1 MTAVPAVQQE
11 DAYSCLDLLWVKFRA
26 VRLLRQTHFKPQ
38 LLYAHGLVVVK
49 QGEGHITLDLGMHRL
64 DPDTVRFI
72 APGQTI
78 GFSEEQGSKLE
89 VYLFT
94 FDLHW
99 DQEVPPNRR
108 VWPLPGVVA
117 VKPDHALYQLC
128 EAVSG
133 CSRSGQALERFSGQT
148 HFQKLLSWIFNHI
161 RREKKQDSRLAM
173 DRTRSYMES
182 HYSESITI
190 DQLARMAEVSPK
202 YYVSLFKKT
211 YGKTAIDYLTGVRV
225 NRAKQLMLQ
234 EDMRLK
240 DIAYRVGYNDEYY
253 FSRMFKKEVGISP
266 TAYLRKR
273 RQKVVAYSA
282 TVLGQLLALQ
292 IMPYAAPLHPKWTS
306 YYYTQYRYDIPL
318 HLSGY
323 RFNEDWEANLD
334 VLKQARMDCII
345 STDQLHPPEKERLEQ
360 LAPVHVVP
368 LYERGWR
375 DQLADIAAIVN
386 ADDEARVWLERYDEH
401 AARVRERLHEALQG
415 ETVLIVSL
423 YNDRFF
429 LFPSIGMRDVFADL
443 ALRAPEGAA
452 AYGGNKCVSLAELSA
467 LEADHILLNVRQ
479 ESVTLDHWERLRTTE
494 AWQDVRAV
502 RRGCVHHIS
511 SDPWRE
517 YSAHAAMRMVQ
528 DVYERL
534 CDSRALDA

>member
-1 MTAVPAVQQE
+1 MLAMSDDKYE
-11 DAYSCLDLLWVKFRA
+11 EAYLSLDQLWLKFRA
-26 VRLLRQTHFKPQ
+26 ARILRREHFKPQ
-38 LLYAHGLVVVK
+38 LLYTHGLIVVK
-49 QGEGHITLDLGMHRL
+49 QGEGQMTLDLGLHRL
-64 DPDTVRFI
+64 KQEAVRFVR
-72 APGQTI
+72 PGQTI
-78 GFSEEQGSKLE
+78 GFSEERGSRLE
-89 VYLFT
+89 VYLLT

-99 DQEVPPNRR
+99 DEDAPQCRR
-108 VWPLPGVVA
+108 ELPLPGEVA
-117 VKPDHALYQLC
+117 INPDHALYQLC
-128 EAVSG
+128 ESLIG
-133 CSRSGQALERFSGQT
+133 SSRCERALERFRGQT
-148 HFQKLLSWIFNHI
+148 FFQELLTWMFSHTSREGKL
-161 RREKKQDSRLAM
+161 DSRLAL
-173 DRTRSYMES
+173 DRARSYVES
-182 HYSESITI
+182 HYSENITI
-190 DQLARMAEVSPK
+190 EQLARMAELSPK
-202 YYVSLFKKT
+202 YFVTLFKKT
-211 YGKTAIDYLTGVRV
+211 YGKTAIDYLTEVRV

-234 EDMRLK
+234 EAVRLK
-240 DIAYRVGYNDEYY
+240 DVAYRVGYNDEFY
-253 FSRMFKKEVGISP
+253 FSRMFKKEVGVSP

-306 YYYTQYRYDIPL
+306 YYYTQYRHDIPL
-318 HLSGY
+318 HLSCY

-334 VLKQARMDCII
+334 VLRQARMDCII

-375 DQLADIAAIVN
+375 DQLAAIAAIVN
-386 ADDEARVWLERYDEH
+386 RTDEARVWLERYDEQ
-401 AARVRERLHEALQG
+401 AARVRERLRETLQD

-429 LFPSIGMRDVFADL
+429 LFPTVGMRDVFADL
-443 ALRAPEGAA
+443 ALQAPDGAA
-452 AYGGNKCVSLAELSA
+452 AYGGNECISLAELSA
-467 LEADHILLNVRQ
+467 LDADHILLNVRQ
-479 ESVTLDHWERLRTTE
+479 ESVTLNHWERLRTTE

-502 RRGCVHHIS
+502 RRGRVHHIS

-534 CDSRALDA
+534 CDSRAAGV